1 MKASDPFIEETE
13 GITVAKLAELAVL
26 EERTTQRELKAMVT
40 AKIVKVKQVSRGL
53 YIMRPMFR
61 TWARLPSYAP
71 GPVVEPEA
79 PQEEASTEEAPKAK
93 EKVTT
98 NVTRKPVHV
107 SAGKKS
113 KEYPVE
119 CGVSAVQFDVRKVDA
134 DCSAVVK
141 DGVMCVTL
149 EPKVEAP
156 RAEAPQARKPER
168 EYVCDHPRAQELCAI
183 FDPLLWK
190 SSHKTLSGDISCLQ
204 SACEAIGDTPHEI
217 LEKFVVGRSS
227 RAISGGP
234 AVVAICKE
242 VGANARRAVSLPVE
256 KKLPTHE
263 ELDAMVARDREARL
277 AKEKELR
284 KRRVS

>member
-156 RAEAPQARKPER
+156 RAEAPQVRKPER
-168 EYVCDHPRAQELCAI
+168 EYVCDHPRAEELCAI
-183 FDPLLWK
+183 FDPHLK
-190 SSHKTLSGDISCLQ
+190 RALSGDITALQ
-204 SACEAIGDTPHEI
+204 SACEAIGDTSHDFLVAWVDE
-217 LEKFVVGRSS
+217 RSS
-227 RAISGGP
+227 REISGP
-234 AVVAICKE
+234 KAVIAICIEAAHNFRQNKS
-242 VGANARRAVSLPVE
+242 VPSVPASRGASRAQTLISGL
-256 KKLPTHE
+256 KA
-263 ELDAMVARDREARL
+263 LDEM
-277 AKEKELR
+277 
-284 KRRVS
+284 KRRKA